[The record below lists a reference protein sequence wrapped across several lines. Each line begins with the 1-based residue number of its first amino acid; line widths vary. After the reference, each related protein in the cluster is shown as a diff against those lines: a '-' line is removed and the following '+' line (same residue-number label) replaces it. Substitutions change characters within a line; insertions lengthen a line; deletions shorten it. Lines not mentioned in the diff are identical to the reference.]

1 MFLRFVRLFISV
13 VTFPANSEPNMS
25 LTVLMSR
32 DNVVYDVVAFPV
44 TVDISHNGCLYRG
57 GFLHNAIVTYLTDST
72 LFVKDFDYFIRCSD
86 DRVRTREFWR
96 QFVCDNLGPHP
107 DALASEVCNLMFE
120 DLSVRV
126 CLLQL
131 TSFLMST
138 ADPRKE
144 SPQSAYELFSPT
156 EKSPI
161 SK

>member
-1 MFLRFVRLFISV
+1 
-13 VTFPANSEPNMS
+13 
-25 LTVLMSR
+25 MSR
-32 DNVVYDVVAFPV
+32 DNVVYDVVTFPV
-44 TVDISHNGCLYRG
+44 TVDVSHNGCLYRG

-86 DRVRTREFWR
+86 DRVWTREFWR

-126 CLLQL
+126 CLVPL
-131 TSFLMST
+131 TSFLKSA

-144 SPQSAYELFSPT
+144 SPQSAYELFSPI